1 MPKSWMIEEREY
13 AGAEHLNDAFV
24 AAYDRKQQFDPSSD
38 VALVLSRGLGPQST
52 LVDLGAGT
60 GTLALAAASALGRVV
75 AVDVSLSMLH
85 MLGRRAERLGVT
97 SVECV
102 QAGLLNYEHDGSP
115 PDAIYTRNVLHQL
128 PDFWKG
134 MALDRIAHLLP
145 SGGLLL
151 VRDLVYDFHPSEAD
165 DVLEEWLSGAVDD
178 PARGYTRDDL
188 VEHIRT
194 ENSTYRWLFEPMLS
208 VAGFDIIEA
217 DYRRQVYASYTC
229 IKR

>member
-1 MPKSWMIEEREY
+1 MIEEREY

-52 LVDLGAGT
+52 LADLGAGT
-60 GTLALAAASALGRVV
+60 GTFSLAAAAALGRVV

-85 MLGRRAERLGVT
+85 MLGRRAEQMGVT
-97 SVECV
+97 NVECV
-102 QAGLLNYEHDGSP
+102 HAGLLSYDHDGSP

-151 VRDLVYDFHPSEAD
+151 VRDLVYDFDPSEAD
-165 DVLEEWLSGAVDD
+165 DVLEEWLSGAIDD
-178 PARGYTRDDL
+178 PARGYTRNDL

-208 VAGFDIIEA
+208 VAGFDIIDAE
-217 DYRRQVYASYTC
+217 YRRNVYASYTC
-229 IKR
+229 VKR